1 MADENGF
8 WILEKK
14 KKPKIDQGWRMT
26 QESACCVSV
35 RASAWTLST
44 HGAFLGNLRGAKVP
58 EPLSVHPV

>member
-1 MADENGF
+1 MADGNGF

-14 KKPKIDQGWRMT
+14 SKIDHGQRMT
-26 QESACCVSV
+26 QESAYCVSM

-58 EPLSVHPV
+58 EPLSAHPV